1 MASDLFSVKDQIVV
15 VSGASRG
22 IGRAIAQAFIDAG
35 ATVVITGRVAETVT
49 KAAEEITRGEGR
61 AVGKVC
67 DVADHKAIG
76 PFVDE
81 VIAEYGRIDTLV
93 NCAGVNKRKKIEDYS
108 EDEYDFITNIN
119 IKGAFIMSQ
128 AVGRHMIA
136 AGSGS
141 IINIDSINSHT
152 PLKRVGPYAMSKAAM
167 SQMTKVMAME
177 WGPHGVRV
185 NGIGPG
191 FTRTELAS
199 TLWEDA
205 KMRQWRDD
213 NIPMGRVAEPE
224 DMAGTC
230 IYLASKAAAYVTG
243 QVIYIDGGT
252 VSGLF
257 WPIPD

>member
-1 MASDLFSVKDQIVV
+1 MACDLFSVKDQIVV

-22 IGRAIAQAFIDAG
+22 IGRAIAQAFVDAG
-35 ATVVITGRVAETVT
+35 STVIITGRVAETVAQ
-49 KAAEEITRGEGR
+49 AARQMTRGDGR
-61 AVGKVC
+61 AVAKTC
-67 DVADHKAIG
+67 DVSDPKAIG
-76 PFVDE
+76 PFVAE
-81 VIAEYGRIDTLV
+81 VIAAYGRIDTLV
-93 NCAGVNKRKKIEDYS
+93 NCAGVNNRKKIEDYS
-108 EDEYDFITNIN
+108 EEEYDFITNIN
-119 IKGAFIMSQ
+119 IKGAFVMSQ

-167 SQMTKVMAME
+167 HQMTKIMAME

-199 TLWEDA
+199 TLWDDDN
-205 KMRQWRDD
+205 MRRWRDD

-224 DMAGTC
+224 DMAGAAVF
-230 IYLASKAAAYVTG
+230 LASPAAKYVTG
-243 QVIYIDGGT
+243 QTIYIDGGT
-252 VSGLF
+252 LAGLF
-257 WPIPD
+257 WPIPE